1 MKSNDFPETIIS
13 SGDIG
18 RAIKRRRVT
27 LGMSQERL
35 AEILSV
41 SYQQVQRYE
50 NGSNKLNVENI
61 QLVAAALA
69 VPPSFFFMPE
79 TNSVADP
86 GASYLGEDEQELFR
100 LFRSIRSL
108 ADRDLVL
115 GLIRLAARK
124 Q

>member
-1 MKSNDFPETIIS
+1 
-13 SGDIG
+13 
-18 RAIKRRRVT
+18 
-27 LGMSQERL
+27 MSQERL

-69 VPPSFFFMPE
+69 VPPSFFFMPVM
-79 TNSVADP
+79 NSVADP